1 MVFNLN
7 MVLGILIVFF
17 ASILQG
23 LMGFGYAIVAAPL
36 LMLIFLPK
44 LVVPIILIQSSINN
58 IIIIA
63 SLLKEN
69 INQYV
74 NLKKILRL
82 IIPAIIGIPIG
93 TFLLIS
99 VEKET
104 IKIFS
109 GIIIIFFSIS
119 QLIGFHKPV
128 KNEKVASVIVGL
140 ISGILAG
147 STAISGPPV
156 VLFLMNQNVIKNY
169 FRVSIVIYFI
179 VLGLIAILSMYI
191 SKILNMEVIH
201 YFLSLFPAMVF
212 GLSIGIYLSKKVNE
226 NLFKLATIFI
236 VLVSGILAIS
246 SGFNMI

>member
-1 MVFNLN
+1 M
-7 MVLGILIVFF
+7 
-17 ASILQG
+17 
-23 LMGFGYAIVAAPL
+23 
-36 LMLIFLPK
+36 
-44 LVVPIILIQSSINN
+44 VPIILIQSSINN

-99 VEKET
+99 VEEET
-104 IKIFS
+104 IKIFL
-109 GIIIIFFSIS
+109 GTVIIIFSIS

-128 KNEKVASVIVGL
+128 KNEKVAFVIVGL

-169 FRVSIVIYFI
+169 FRVNIVIYFI

-226 NLFKLATIFI
+226 SLFKLATIFI

-246 SGFNMI
+246 SGFNII